1 MEVIDIKS
9 WYWMRLPKERK
20 GTDKEKRSRTV
31 PCQVEEKEPAKMY
44 KGEPGEE

>member
-9 WYWMRLPKERK
+9 WDWMRLPKERK

-31 PCQVEEKEPAKMY
+31 PCREEEKEPANMN
-44 KGEPGEE
+44 KGEPVE